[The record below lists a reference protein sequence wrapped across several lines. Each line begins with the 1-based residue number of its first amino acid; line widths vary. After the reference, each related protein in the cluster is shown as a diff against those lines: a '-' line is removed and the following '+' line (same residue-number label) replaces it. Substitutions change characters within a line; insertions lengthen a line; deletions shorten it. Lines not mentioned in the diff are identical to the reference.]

1 MIAALLQARL
11 GSERLP
17 GKVLM
22 DLPKGSGVSMLARI
36 IRRLKKCETLDDIIL
51 VTPDTELVV
60 VADSE
65 GVSASFFHETERDVL
80 KEFYLAAKLK
90 AVDTIVRI
98 TGDCPAICPRVVDR
112 IVESHVQFS
121 KGLTYNR
128 NDNIMYCREIDGIDV
143 EVFDFELLEEAYEK
157 ATKPEDREHVTAWM
171 YEHSKTSMVQCGWNI
186 DNPEEIKLS
195 VDTQEDYER
204 LSKIYEDLGPDFTM
218 RELQKY
224 LEKDK

>member
-36 IRRLKKCETLDDIIL
+36 IRRLKQCETLDDIIV
-51 VTPDTELVV
+51 VTPDNEIAS
-60 VADSE
+60 VADHE
-65 GVSASFFHETERDVL
+65 GVKSSISVDPERDVL
-80 KEFYLAAKLK
+80 REYYFAAYAYK
-90 AVDTIVRI
+90 VDTIVRI

-112 IVESHVQFS
+112 IVEGHVQFS
-121 KGLTYNR
+121 RGLTYNR

-143 EVFDFELLEEAYEK
+143 EVFDFELLEEANEK
-157 ATKPEDREHVTAWM
+157 AAKPEDREHVTAWM
-171 YEHSKTSMVQCGWNI
+171 YEHSKTSMVECGWNI

-204 LSKIYEDLGPDFTM
+204 MSKIYEDLGPDFTM
-218 RELQKY
+218 RELQRY